1 MWSLH
6 PPFDLLATF
15 SFPPS
20 VVPNAIAVEPSERFF
35 YVAST
40 AGDVYHIPLFRRR
53 AEIGGRGE
61 LEAVGGGGQGAP
73 PVKTEGH
80 VISLKYATVAP
91 FPRLKFH
98 LLIA

>member
-20 VVPNAIAVEPSERFF
+20 VVPSTIAVDPSERFF

-40 AGDVYHIPLFRRR
+40 GGDVFHIPLFKRR
-53 AEIGGRGE
+53 AELGSRGD
-61 LEAVGGGGQGAP
+61 LEALGGGGQGAP
-73 PVKTEGH
+73 PIKTEGH
-80 VISLKYATVAP
+80 VISLKYVLPTLQPGKA
-91 FPRLKFH
+91 RKGKN
-98 LLIA
+98 

>member
-20 VVPNAIAVEPSERFF
+20 VVPGAIAVDPSERFF

-40 AGDVYHIPLFRRR
+40 SGDVYHIPLFKRR
-53 AEIGGRGE
+53 AEVGSARTE

-73 PVKTEGH
+73 PIKAEGQ
-80 VISLKYATVAP
+80 VISLKYVYLS
-91 FPRLKFH
+91 RLC
-98 LLIA
+98 LSSSAC